1 MKAVNKNIF
10 REISRTKNRFL
21 SIFTICAIG
30 VGFFS
35 GVRATNEMMKVSADD
50 YYDEHDLFDLRV
62 LSTFGLTDGD
72 AAAIADIDGV
82 SGAYTSKYTDLAL
95 RNGEKEFLTR
105 VYSWDNDEVNRVDIT
120 EGRAPQAD
128 NECIVNF
135 NVMKGGIE
143 IGDTVTLADLTE
155 SEDFP
160 LNNSE
165 YIVVGFYNTPM
176 FISVTQRGSTT
187 VGDGVIDAFMYVT
200 ESDFTQEIYTEIYV
214 TSDELK
220 GMQSYSEEYEQ
231 LRDRISDKLEELGKE
246 RSEIRYDEVVG
257 EAQRE
262 IADGEEE
269 LEQAKIDGRKELDNA
284 KAELADAEQQIAD
297 GEKELA
303 DAKAEIDDGAVQ
315 LADAEEQLADAKK
328 QLDDGWAE
336 LNDNKAKLDD
346 AKQVLADSKK
356 QIDEGEK
363 QLADAKKQL
372 DDSKAQLDEAQ
383 TEVNAKSEELAQG
396 KAALEQAKQQLADGQ
411 EQYDLGKQQYEQGLA
426 QYNDGKAQLEQAEIQ
441 LEQAEQLYGKDN
453 PQLQQQRAQLEAQ
466 KQALEQTGAVLEQ
479 TRLTLEQTEQQLT
492 AAAAEIA
499 ANEQTITDGE
509 KQLAAAQA
517 QIDSG
522 LEQYNAG
529 LAEYNASAADFAEG
543 KKKYEDGLA
552 EYNEGLAQYND
563 GAKTLEQAQRDY
575 DSGAA
580 ELAEKRAEY
589 EDGVKK
595 YNDGVAELE
604 DAKQKYSDGLKDYA
618 EGEEKFNTEIADAE
632 KKLADAR
639 KKISDAGEAK
649 WYIFLRDDNAGYA
662 EYESN
667 SERIG
672 KIATIF
678 PVFFL
683 LVAALVCLT
692 TMSRMVEE
700 QRTQIGTLKALGYSN
715 ATIMRHYMTYAVT
728 AAAVGSVLGAFAG
741 VLIFPTVIIY
751 AYSMLYNI
759 TKIHYLYNIWN
770 VLISVGSMVAAIALT
785 VFFTSKKVLKETPA
799 SLMRP
804 KAPKSGKRVF
814 IERIG
819 FIWNRLG
826 FFGKVSGRNLFR
838 YKRRM
843 FMTVIGIA
851 GCTALSLTGFGLK
864 DSISD
869 IVGLQYNSLYNYNGY
884 LAYDP
889 EITDDE
895 LESIY
900 SDMNEYNPDTL
911 TTRALIKQYTL
922 TVNGRSVQAYVTC
935 VEDAEAFGQMI
946 DLHERVSGEKL
957 SLSDGII
964 ATEKTGRL
972 LGAGKGETARIRI
985 NDSEERDF
993 IISGLTEHYVGNYLY
1008 MTSAQYEEIFGKQPE
1023 YNIIYFINGITES
1036 ADGNAFSEKML
1047 KNDAVLSVMMN
1058 SSSSSTFSDMIKIM
1072 DLVVI
1077 VLIVSAGALAFVVLY
1092 NLTNVNITE
1101 RIREIATLKV
1111 LGFYDREVSSY
1122 VFRENII
1129 LSVMGAAVGLGL
1141 GTALCMFVINTAEI
1155 DEVMFGRSIHLLSYV
1170 WSFLVTIVFSLI
1182 VNLIMTRELKKI
1194 SMVESLKSVE

>member
-10 REISRTKNRFL
+10 REISRTKNRFF

-128 NECIVNF
+128 NECVVNF

-200 ESDFTQEIYTEIYV
+200 ESNFTQEIYTEIYV

-220 GMQSYSEEYEQ
+220 GMQSYSEEYEE

-257 EAQRE
+257 DAQRE

-269 LEQAKIDGRKELDNA
+269 LEQAKIDGRKELDDA

-303 DAKAEIDDGAVQ
+303 DAKAEIDDGAIQ

-336 LNDNKAKLDD
+336 LNDNKAKLDE
-346 AKQVLADSKK
+346 AEQVLADSKK
-356 QIDEGEK
+356 QIDEGVK

-372 DDSKAQLDEAQ
+372 DDSKTQLDEAQ
-383 TEVNAKSEELAQG
+383 AELDLKSEELAQG

-529 LAEYNASAADFAEG
+529 LEEYNASAADFAEG

-595 YNDGVAELE
+595 YNDGAAELE

-804 KAPKSGKRVF
+804 KAPKSGKRVL
-814 IERIG
+814 IEHIG

-884 LAYDP
+884 LAYYP

-900 SDMNEYNPDTL
+900 SDMNEYCPDTL

-972 LGAGKGETARIRI
+972 LGTGKGETARIRI

-1129 LSVMGAAVGLGL
+1129 LSVMGSAVGLGL